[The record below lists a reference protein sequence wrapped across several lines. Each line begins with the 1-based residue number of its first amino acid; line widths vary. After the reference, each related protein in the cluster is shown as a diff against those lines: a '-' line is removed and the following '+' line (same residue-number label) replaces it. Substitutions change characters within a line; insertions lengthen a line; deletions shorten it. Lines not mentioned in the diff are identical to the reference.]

1 MEKTDKAIKIGK
13 IVFKSIWSAAALF
26 FWIGGLVASW
36 IPNTMENKLGSW
48 MMWGVFCAPFII
60 VFIIKIAKGQANDSA
75 RDGARQ
81 YTYNSTTG
89 TISNHPFAGYVFGFI
104 VGLLLGIAAGPIVVP
119 FFILKNLV
127 DIIKLIVEL
136 KNAA

>member
-13 IVFKSIWSAAALF
+13 IVFKSIWSAGALF
-26 FWIGGLVASW
+26 FWIAGLVASW
-36 IPNTMENKLGSW
+36 IPNMMDNKLGSW
-48 MMWGVFCAPFII
+48 MMWGALCSPFII
-60 VFIIKIAKGQANDSA
+60 VFIIKIAKGQANTSA

-89 TISNHPFAGYVFGFI
+89 TISNHPFAGYVFGF
-104 VGLLLGIAAGPIVVP
+104 VLGLVFGIAAGPIAVP
-119 FFILKNLV
+119 CFILKNLV
-127 DIIKLIVEL
+127 DIIKLVFEL